1 MVGLQGDPATRDTP
15 VIVLTADA
23 TPKRRRELIA
33 AGAVAYLTKPVDL
46 SELFTALELAL
57 DGR

>member
-1 MVGLQGDPATRDTP
+1 M
-15 VIVLTADA
+15 IVLTADA
-23 TPKRRRELIA
+23 TSKRRQELIA
-33 AGAVAYLTKPVDL
+33 AGAVAYVTKPVDL